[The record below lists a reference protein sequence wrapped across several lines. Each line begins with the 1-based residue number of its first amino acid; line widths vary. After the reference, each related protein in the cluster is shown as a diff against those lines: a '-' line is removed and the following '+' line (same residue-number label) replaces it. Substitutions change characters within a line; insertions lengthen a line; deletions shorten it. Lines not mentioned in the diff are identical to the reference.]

1 MTSEAKQR
9 IQVVL
14 AIAIAVSAL
23 RAGYIVY
30 QRHAEARELAARQAP
45 ALNPDYYVTPRRL
58 RPYDLKS
65 AKQLTE
71 QPVWTKEGY
80 RYTYYPYDPARKK
93 SNFSQEGGVLL
104 PLEKL
109 NIKDVVLDASPGSPD
124 QRQIMA
130 VFEKDGKSFAF
141 PIGSTKAGEFQI
153 YSDEMLFIQD
163 PRELYKHWS
172 PEVWKAIDSH
182 EVKPGMNE
190 LQADFAI
197 GMGMPDHSSDPS
209 IRTLHYPN
217 GGRPLVI
224 VFRDGKAS
232 EITPGA

>member
-45 ALNPDYYVTPRRL
+45 PLNPDYYVTPRRL

-153 YSDEMLFIQD
+153 
-163 PRELYKHWS
+163 
-172 PEVWKAIDSH
+172 
-182 EVKPGMNE
+182 
-190 LQADFAI
+190 
-197 GMGMPDHSSDPS
+197 
-209 IRTLHYPN
+209 
-217 GGRPLVI
+217 
-224 VFRDGKAS
+224 
-232 EITPGA
+232 

>member
-1 MTSEAKQR
+1 
-9 IQVVL
+9 
-14 AIAIAVSAL
+14 
-23 RAGYIVY
+23 
-30 QRHAEARELAARQAP
+30 
-45 ALNPDYYVTPRRL
+45 
-58 RPYDLKS
+58 
-65 AKQLTE
+65 
-71 QPVWTKEGY
+71 
-80 RYTYYPYDPARKK
+80 
-93 SNFSQEGGVLL
+93 
-104 PLEKL
+104 
-109 NIKDVVLDASPGSPD
+109 
-124 QRQIMA
+124 
-130 VFEKDGKSFAF
+130 
-141 PIGSTKAGEFQI
+141 
-153 YSDEMLFIQD
+153 MLFIQD

-172 PEVWKAIDSH
+172 LEVWKAIDCH